1 MQTRLVS
8 AIESLVNIFIGMGV
22 ALGSQYIVFPIVG
35 IEDVSHS
42 VHIQITL
49 WFTAISFFRS
59 YMIRRWFS
67 KKLNKVLVQWTKKIT
82 RK

>member
-1 MQTRLVS
+1 MQTSLIS
-8 AIESLVNIFIGMGV
+8 AIESLVNICIGMGV
-22 ALGSQYIVFPIVG
+22 ALASQYIVFPIVG
-35 IEDVSHS
+35 IENVSHS

-67 KKLNKVLVQWTKKIT
+67 KKLNKVLVQWTQQLK
-82 RK
+82 R

>member
-8 AIESLVNIFIGMGV
+8 AIESLVNIAIGMGV
-22 ALGSQYIVFPIVG
+22 ALASQYIVFPIVG
-35 IEDVSHS
+35 IENVSHS

-59 YMIRRWFS
+59 YLIRRWFS
-67 KKLNKVLVQWTKKIT
+67 KRLNKVLVQWTQQLK
-82 RK
+82 R